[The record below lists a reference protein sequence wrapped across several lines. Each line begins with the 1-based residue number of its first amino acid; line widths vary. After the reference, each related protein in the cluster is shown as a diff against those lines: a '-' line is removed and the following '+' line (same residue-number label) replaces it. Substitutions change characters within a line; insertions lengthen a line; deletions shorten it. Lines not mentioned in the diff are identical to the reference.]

1 MPSGRESCA
10 LSPDPGGCPRQC
22 RWELG
27 SPRAHGRIRGSSPG
41 GACGRPLEL
50 HQTLKDSLGVRR
62 LLSEETG
69 PRSHSL
75 WPSSCPAPKVVPTP
89 LFGPGPRLLPTF
101 SPSSLPA
108 RSPAAV
114 THTLMSLF
122 ACLLPTECEPHQVRG
137 PSLHRGRGPR
147 AGSPARDTATEA
159 GVSVRTGWARL
170 RDKHA
175 PAASDEEGFVFVLSL
190 GACCC
195 AGWGEKAFMDLYTSL
210 RLLVPPPRTKTH
222 GRKAEGD
229 LCRRA
234 LSTPV
239 GALGE
244 APGLSPAPPRPGPL
258 PLPGDP
264 AVPGLPHLDPGSGP
278 PSTGEPRSTP
288 AW

>member
-175 PAASDEEGFVFVLSL
+175 PAPLSS
-190 GACCC
+190 G
-195 AGWGEKAFMDLYTSL
+195 L
-210 RLLVPPPRTKTH
+210 RR
-222 GRKAEGD
+222 GRF
-229 LCRRA
+229 CFRF
-234 LSTPV
+234 
-239 GALGE
+239 
-244 APGLSPAPPRPGPL
+244 
-258 PLPGDP
+258 
-264 AVPGLPHLDPGSGP
+264 
-278 PSTGEPRSTP
+278 EPRCLLLCGVGGKGLHGSVHLTQAP
-288 AW
+288 CPSPSDQDAWQEGGRRLVQEGAQHSSGSPG